1 MSDAPWLRPPAAPL
15 GVTRGGV
22 RALLVGAL
30 ALSACTGD
38 GAAVTDCPRGDLDAR
53 YCDVDGDLLADPP
66 AEAGAL
72 LDPPRLVFTYTPV
85 EDPALYEGIWRDFT
99 DHLAA
104 VTGRP
109 VSYFTVG
116 SYAAM
121 SEAMRAG
128 RLHVAGFATGS
139 VPLGV
144 NCAGFHP
151 VATMGLGGEIS
162 GYEMELITHP
172 ESGIRA
178 PGQLA
183 GRRVAFTEQSSN
195 SGFRSPRYVLE
206 HDFGLVEGRD
216 YTAVFSG
223 AHDASILG
231 VANRDYDAAAIANEV
246 LDRMVQRGVVSR
258 DELFTLY
265 RSETF
270 PTTAYG
276 HVYNLTPE
284 LRDRVRDAFFTFAW
298 QGTALAREFAGRA
311 DSFVPVGYAEAWE
324 LVRTVARETGE
335 SLSCP

>member
-1 MSDAPWLRPPAAPL
+1 MARPSRTPGFVV
-15 GVTRGGV
+15 GVL
-22 RALLVGAL
+22 ASLL
-30 ALSACTGD
+30 SIACGDD
-38 GAAVTDCPRGDLDAR
+38 GAAVADCPRGDLDAR
-53 YCDVDGDLLADPP
+53 YCDRDGDLLADPP
-66 AEAGAL
+66 DAAAEA
-72 LDPPRLVFTYTPV
+72 LDPPRIVFTYTPV
-85 EDPALYEGIWRDFT
+85 EDPALYEGIWKEFT
-99 DHLAA
+99 EHLSL

-109 VSYFTVG
+109 VSYFTVS

-151 VATMGLGGEIS
+151 IATMGLGGEVF

-172 ESGIRA
+172 ESGIRTPA
-178 PGQLA
+178 DLR
-183 GRRVAFTEQSSN
+183 GRRIAFTEQSSN

-206 HDFGLVEGRD
+206 NEFGLVEGRD

-231 VANRDYDAAAIANEV
+231 VAHRDYDAAAIANEV
-246 LDRMVQRGVVSR
+246 LDRMIQRAVVSR
-258 DELFTLY
+258 EELLTLY

-276 HVYNLTPE
+276 HVHNLTPE
-284 LRDRVRDAFFTFAW
+284 LREKVREAFFTFPW
-298 QGTALAREFAGRA
+298 RGSALAREFAGRA
-311 DSFVPVGYAEAWE
+311 DSFVPVSYADAWE
-324 LVRTVARETGE
+324 LVRTVARESGE
-335 SLSCP
+335 SLTCG

>member
-1 MSDAPWLRPPAAPL
+1 MTEGFHIRRGIIDRFLR
-15 GVTRGGV
+15 V
-22 RALLVGAL
+22 RALGWLVPCVLL
-30 ALSACTGD
+30 AACGGEDT
-38 GAAVTDCPRGDLDAR
+38 AVADCPRGDLDLR
-53 YCDVDGDLLADPP
+53 YCDADGDLLADPP
-66 AEAGAL
+66 GEDREA
-72 LDPPRLVFTYTPV
+72 LDPPRIVFTYTPV
-85 EDPALYEGIWRDFT
+85 EDPALYEGIWREFT
-99 DHLAA
+99 DHLSA

-109 VSYFTVG
+109 VSYFTVS

-151 VATMGLGGEIS
+151 IATMGLGGEVF

-172 ESGIRA
+172 GSGIAA
-178 PGQLA
+178 PADLR
-183 GRRVAFTEQSSN
+183 GRRIAFTEQSSN
-195 SGFRSPRYVLE
+195 SGYRSPRYILE
-206 HDFGLVEGRD
+206 KEFGLVEGRD

-231 VANRDYDAAAIANEV
+231 VAHGDYDAAAIANEV
-246 LDRMVQRGVVSR
+246 LDRMVQRSVVSR
-258 DELFTLY
+258 EELFTLY

-284 LRDRVRDAFFTFAW
+284 LREKVREAFFTFPW
-298 QGTALAREFAGRA
+298 EGTALAREFDGRA
-311 DSFVPVGYAEAWE
+311 DSFVPVSYAEAWE
-324 LVRTVARETGE
+324 LVRTVARESGE
-335 SLSCP
+335 SLGCS

>member
-1 MSDAPWLRPPAAPL
+1 MNLA
-15 GVTRGGV
+15 GFTRGP
-22 RALLVGAL
+22 RTSWIAACILAL
-30 ALSACTGD
+30 ACG
-38 GAAVTDCPRGDLDAR
+38 GEQAAVLDCPRGDLDAR
-53 YCDVDGDLLADPP
+53 FCDRDGDLLADAPDG
-66 AEAGAL
+66 EGEG
-72 LDPPRLVFTYTPV
+72 LDPPRIVFTYTPV
-85 EDPALYEGIWRDFT
+85 EDPALYEGIWKEFT
-99 DHLAA
+99 DHLSA

-109 VSYFTVG
+109 VSYFTVS

-151 VATMGLGGEIS
+151 VATMGLGGDVF

-172 ESGIRA
+172 ESGIRMPA
-178 PGQLA
+178 DLR

-206 HDFGLVEGRD
+206 KEFGLAEGRD

-231 VANRDYDAAAIANEV
+231 VAHRDYDAAAIANEV
-246 LDRMVQRGVVSR
+246 LDRMVQRGVVAR

-276 HVYNLTPE
+276 HVYNLTPD
-284 LRDRVRDAFFTFAW
+284 LREKVREAFFTFPW
-298 QGTALAREFAGRA
+298 EESGLAREFAGRA
-311 DSFVPVGYAEAWE
+311 DSFVPVSYAEAWE
-324 LVRTVARETGE
+324 LVRTVARESGD
-335 SLSCP
+335 SLSCN

>member
-1 MSDAPWLRPPAAPL
+1 MKRRTFPSRIGLLACVLVAAC
-15 GVTRGGV
+15 
-22 RALLVGAL
+22 
-30 ALSACTGD
+30 SADD
-38 GAAVTDCPRGDLDAR
+38 GAVANCPRGDLDVR
-53 YCDVDGDLLADPP
+53 YCDLDGDLLADPP
-66 AEAGAL
+66 AAGGAA
-72 LDPPRLVFTYTPV
+72 LDPPRIVFTYTPV
-85 EDPALYEGIWRDFT
+85 EDPALYEGIWREFT
-99 DHLAA
+99 EHLAA

-109 VSYFTVG
+109 VSYFTVS

-151 VATMGLGGEIS
+151 VATMGLGGEVS

-172 ESGIRA
+172 ASGIRTPA
-178 PGQLA
+178 ELK
-183 GRRVAFTEQSSN
+183 GRRIAFTEQSSN

-206 HDFGLVEGRD
+206 KEFELEEGRD

-258 DELFTLY
+258 DELVTIY

-276 HVYNLTPE
+276 HVYNLSPE
-284 LRDRVRDAFFTFAW
+284 LREKVRQAFFTFRW
-298 QGTALAREFAGRA
+298 EGSALAREFAGRA
-311 DSFVPVGYAEAWE
+311 DSFVPVSYAGAWE
-324 LVRTVARETGE
+324 LVRTVARESGE
-335 SLSCP
+335 SLTCS

>member
-1 MSDAPWLRPPAAPL
+1 MKRLQ
-15 GVTRGGV
+15 
-22 RALLVGAL
+22 L
-30 ALSACTGD
+30 ASPFACLPFLACTPD
-38 GAAVTDCPRGDLDAR
+38 SPPVPDCPRGDLDAR
-53 YCDVDGDLLADPP
+53 YCDVDADLLADPP
-66 AEAGAL
+66 EQIADA
-72 LDPPRLVFTYTPV
+72 LDPPRIVFTYTPV
-85 EDPALYEGIWRDFT
+85 EDPALYEGIWREFT
-99 DHLAA
+99 EHLAA

-109 VSYFTVG
+109 VSYFTVS

-151 VATMGLGGEIS
+151 IATMGLGGRVF

-178 PGQLA
+178 PQDLT
-183 GRRVAFTEQSSN
+183 GRRIAFTEQSSN
-195 SGFRSPRYVLE
+195 SGYRSPRYVLE
-206 HDFGLVEGRD
+206 TEFGLVEGRD
-216 YTAVFSG
+216 YAAVFSG

-231 VANRDYDAAAIANEV
+231 VAHRDYDAAAIANEV
-246 LDRMVQRGVVSR
+246 LDRMVERGVVSR

-276 HVYNLTPE
+276 HVYNLTPD
-284 LRDRVRDAFFTFAW
+284 LRAKVHEAFFTFPW
-298 QGTALAREFAGRA
+298 EGTGLAREFAGRA
-311 DSFVPVGYAEAWE
+311 DSFVPVSYEEAWE
-324 LVRTVARETGE
+324 LVRTVARESGE
-335 SLSCP
+335 SLTCP